1 MINTTEELIEIFK
14 KCEIKYRLD
23 ESYDINTDVLSV
35 RIKSDDIHTDFA
47 VFIPKNSTEA
57 SIQAVIGK
65 TTPKERHV
73 CLEILNV
80 LNHNH
85 KWIKYT
91 IDDENLISAQIDVV
105 SKAKNLAPLIFQL
118 LLRAADFVIYTR
130 KTLSESGVAVCVS
143 KNNSIKRNSTIY

>member
-35 RIKSDDIHTDFA
+35 RIKSDDTHTDFA
-47 VFIPKNSTEA
+47 VFIPKNSVEA

-65 TTPKERHV
+65 TTPKGRHV
-73 CLEILNV
+73 CLEILNN

-85 KWIKYT
+85 KSIKYT
-91 IDDENLISAQIDVV
+91 IDDKNLISAQIDVI
-105 SKAKNLAPLIFQL
+105 SKDKNLAPLIFQL
-118 LLRAADFVIYTR
+118 LLRATDFTMYAK
-130 KTLSESGVAVCVS
+130 KTLSESGVCVCI
-143 KNNSIKRNSTIY
+143 IKKQPK